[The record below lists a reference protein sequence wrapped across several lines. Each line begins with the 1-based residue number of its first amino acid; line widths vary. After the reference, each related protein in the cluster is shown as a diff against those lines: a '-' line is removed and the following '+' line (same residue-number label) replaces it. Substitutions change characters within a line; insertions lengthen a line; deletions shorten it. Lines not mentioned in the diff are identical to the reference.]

1 MSGSNGAADDRDDAA
16 AAGSSGGQ
24 RDVERLAREWASQAE
39 CDQGDR
45 LFEAVVLAAQ
55 AELLRSARAMANRL
69 VGPADADDVINGVLS
84 KLWSRQKLRGTSG
97 PAERPSGFDPAQGSF
112 AAYFYTAVRNAC
124 IDHLRQ
130 RQARPQADAHAPAA
144 ELLPD
149 AANVEDEVLTQ
160 LDHLEEKIVAAVEV
174 LPLSDKH
181 RGMLRMLLGT
191 AEDDRAAGGGPS
203 AQRQARRR
211 LRHEV
216 DKLANLTAEERRA
229 ASLVR
234 RYRTVAAAAE
244 AEPRLDVRGL
254 YASAT
259 RKVCTLF
266 GLTERA

>member
-55 AELLRSARAMANRL
+55 AELLRSAHAMADRL

-97 PAERPSGFDPAQGSF
+97 QHPGGFDPAQGSF
-112 AAYFYTAVRNAC
+112 AAYFYTALRNAC

-130 RQARPQADAHAPAA
+130 RQARPQADPHATAA

-160 LDHLEEKIVAAVEV
+160 LDHLEEKLVAAVEV

-181 RGMLRMLLGT
+181 LGMLRMLLGT
-191 AEDDRAAGGGPS
+191 GEADRAAGGGPS
-203 AQRQARRR
+203 AQRQTRRR

-216 DKLANLTAEERRA
+216 DGLANLTAEERRA
-229 ASLVR
+229 ASLMR
-234 RYRTVAAAAE
+234 RYHTVAAAAE
-244 AEPRLDVRGL
+244 EEPSLDVPGL

>member
-39 CDQGDR
+39 CDHGDR

-55 AELLRSARAMANRL
+55 AELLRSARAMADRL
-69 VGPADADDVINGVLS
+69 VGPTDAGEVINGVLS
-84 KLWSRQKLRGTSG
+84 KLWARQKLRGTLG
-97 PAERPSGFDPAQGSF
+97 QHPGGFDPAQGSF

-130 RQARPQADAHAPAA
+130 RPARPQPGPGATTG
-144 ELLPD
+144 EWLPD
-149 AANVEDEVLTQ
+149 VGCVEDEVLTQ
-160 LDHLEEKIVAAVEV
+160 LDHLEEKLMAAAEV

-191 AEDDRAAGGGPS
+191 GEAGSAAGGGPS

-229 ASLVR
+229 ASLMR
-234 RYRTVAAAAE
+234 RYHTIAAAAE
-244 AEPRLDVRGL
+244 QEPSLDVRGL